1 MQPPPPPPPMVLSQ
15 ILAATKLM
23 PPRTLNPKIIAI
35 HSHGVCPFPH
45 QQTAMPVAVI
55 TTAELGKP
63 HRHMFLDKGKQFNA
77 PLLLNFLDRMM
88 LQHDKGVS
96 AIQTVLGEMCADSV
110 IECNVEVHPVGSML
124 EDMVL
129 FCPGSAAAESIY
141 EIDTVTG
148 IKTDVS
154 RAFHLVKTLDRD
166 REYWDNAKM
175 KKKFTSGPS
184 ADLLRA
190 LTVERDRL
198 EHKKTTQPRDTDAFN
213 YEIAN
218 YNAAVN
224 ATIQHFSATSRLVHA
239 NGEVLLST
247 LLRDGIAHGAID
259 PKKDIVVVFACRKA
273 RMTASAAAS
282 SPKGAS
288 AASSSK
294 GASAPSNPKG
304 ASAPSSP
311 KGASAASSP
320 KGASTPSSPK
330 GASAASSPKG
340 SKGGTKKRHGKI
352 KRSSRKRKQPKSKHR
367 I

>member
-1 MQPPPPPPPMVLSQ
+1 MQTPPPPPPKVMSQ
-15 ILAATKLM
+15 VFAAMKPM
-23 PPRTLNPKIIAI
+23 PPRTSNPKIIAI
-35 HSHGVCPFPH
+35 HSHGVCPFPY
-45 QQTAMPVAVI
+45 QQIAMPVAAI

-77 PLLLNFLDRMM
+77 PLPLNFLDRMM

-96 AIQTVLGEMCADSV
+96 AIQTVLGGMCADSA

-154 RAFHLVKTLDRD
+154 RAFNLVKTLDRD
-166 REYWDNAKM
+166 RQCWDNAKM
-175 KKKFTSGPS
+175 KTKFAMGPS
-184 ADLLRA
+184 DDLRRA
-190 LTVERDRL
+190 LTVERARL
-198 EHKKTTQPRDTDAFN
+198 EHEKTTQPRDTDKFN

-224 ATIQHFSATSRLVHA
+224 ATIQHLSATSRLVHA

-247 LLRDGIAHGAID
+247 LLRDGIRDGAID
-259 PKKDIVVVFACRKA
+259 PKQDIVVVFACRKI

-288 AASSSK
+288 AASS
-294 GASAPSNPKG
+294 PKG
-304 ASAPSSP
+304 A
-311 KGASAASSP
+311 KGA
-320 KGASTPSSPK
+320 
-330 GASAASSPKG
+330 
-340 SKGGTKKRHGKI
+340 SKGGTKKRHGRI
-352 KRSSRKRKQPKSKHR
+352 KRSRRKRKQPKSKHR

>member
-1 MQPPPPPPPMVLSQ
+1 MQPPPPPPPPKPISSVF
-15 ILAATKLM
+15 ALM
-23 PPRTLNPKIIAI
+23 KPTPRTSNPKIIAI

-45 QQTAMPVAVI
+45 QQRVMPATVI

-96 AIQTVLGEMCADSV
+96 AIQTVLGGMCADSV
-110 IECNVEVHPVGSML
+110 IDCNVEVHPVGSML

-154 RAFHLVKTLDRD
+154 SAFNLVKTLDRD
-166 REYWDNAKM
+166 RQWWDNAKM
-175 KKKFTSGPS
+175 KKNFASGPS

-190 LTVERDRL
+190 LTAERDRL
-198 EHKKTTQPRDTDAFN
+198 EHKKTTQPTDTDAFN

-224 ATIQHFSATSRLVHA
+224 STIQHLSATSRLVHA

-247 LLRDGIAHGAID
+247 LLRDGIADGAID
-259 PKKDIVVVFACRKA
+259 PNKDIVVVFACRKLK
-273 RMTASAAAS
+273 RTASAAPS
-282 SPKGAS
+282 S
-288 AASSSK
+288 
-294 GASAPSNPKG
+294 PKG

-311 KGASAASSP
+311 KGAN
-320 KGASTPSSPK
+320 
-330 GASAASSPKG
+330 G
-340 SKGGTKKRHGKI
+340 SKGGTKKRHGGI
-352 KRSSRKRKQPKSKHR
+352 KRSRRKRKQQKSKHR
-367 I
+367 K